1 MRIKNS
7 IISFIQKII
16 NHYTKQTTMKK
27 FLLTSMAAIGIAA
40 SANAQ
45 LTEGSLF
52 PYIGGATGELTAVNA
67 PFIGQQFNFDSISN
81 AGYTI
86 FIDISATWCN
96 PCWNYHSSKQ
106 LDTLW
111 AQHGPTGMPGVN
123 ASTTNDVYVFFVQ
136 GESTS
141 NLAELYAVEP
151 PATAGSASV
160 ETPYNTTTQGNWVA
174 GTPFPMI
181 DDTTSS
187 DPVYGTNAIDAA
199 WQIAYF
205 PTVYMVCRDHL
216 VHVLTQPTYT
226 AAYAAAQAGCPSTAP
241 ATGSSVDAKAAPY
254 MGAGYYACT
263 ANPAVSFQNYSTSA
277 NISAAT
283 ITVTDGSG
291 ATVATV
297 PWTGTLAPY
306 ALANVNVPSFPG
318 TTFGGY
324 KYNVAVTGDINPA
337 NNSSVDSAFK
347 IYTAGNA
354 ANLPFTDNLTSGVSY
369 KYTPPADG
377 SIFFTNSSNFA
388 SGCPNPAGVT
398 ESDYIV
404 ADFYDFQ
411 AGTGSYDFVI
421 GNYNTAL
428 ATGLTFTFDQA
439 YGEYTGTTTDV
450 LNVVAS
456 ADCGNTWNTLWTGS
470 GSTLSTAAASTNEY
484 IPAGA
489 SDWQLRTV
497 NIPFGSASEGT
508 NMILKFTGT
517 SAYGNL
523 CWMTNLS
530 LTSTNTSVKPVN
542 SADFISVTPN
552 PAKDMTYVN
561 MTVNESTTVKVEV
574 YDAVGR
580 VVTTVSQDLTVGAQK
595 IAVSTSDLVPGLYY
609 VKISSNGNVTTQPLS
624 VIK

>member
-1 MRIKNS
+1 
-7 IISFIQKII
+7 
-16 NHYTKQTTMKK
+16 MKK
-27 FLLTSMAAIGIAA
+27 FLLTSMAAISIAA

-45 LTEGSLF
+45 LAEGSLF
-52 PYIGGATGELTAVNA
+52 PYIGGTTGALTAVNS
-67 PFIGQQFNFDSISN
+67 PFTGQHFNFDSISN

-96 PCWNYHSSKQ
+96 PCWQYHGRKQ

-136 GESTS
+136 GEATS
-141 NLAELYAVEP
+141 NLAELYDVEP
-151 PATAGSASV
+151 PATPGSASV
-160 ETPYNTTTQGNWVA
+160 ETPYATTTQGNWVA
-174 GTPFPMI
+174 GTPFPII
-181 DDTTSS
+181 DDTTST
-187 DPVYGTNAIDAA
+187 DATYGTNAIDAA
-199 WQIAYF
+199 WSIAYF
-205 PTVYMVCRDHL
+205 PTVYMVCRDKL
-216 VHVLTQPTYT
+216 VHVLTQPSYT
-226 AAYAAAQAGCPSTAP
+226 AAYAAAQAGCPNSAP

-254 MGAGYYACT
+254 MGAGYYACN
-263 ANPAVSFQNYSTSA
+263 ASPAVSFQNYSTSA
-277 NISAAT
+277 NITSASV
-283 ITVTDGSG
+283 TVTDATG

-297 PWTGTLAPY
+297 PWSGTLAPY
-306 ALANVNVPSFPG
+306 ALANVTVPSFAG

-324 KYNVAVTGDINPA
+324 KYSVAVTGDINSA
-337 NNSSVDSAFK
+337 NNGSVDSAFK

-354 ANLPFTDNLTSGVSY
+354 ANLPFTDNLTSGFSY
-369 KYTPPADG
+369 KYTPPSDG
-377 SIFFTNSSNFA
+377 SIFFTSTANFP

-411 AGTGSYDFVI
+411 SGTGSYDFVI
-421 GNYNTAL
+421 GNFNTAL

-450 LNVVAS
+450 LKVVS
-456 ADCGNTWNTLWTGS
+456 SMDCGATWSTLWTGT
-470 GSTLSTAAASTNEY
+470 GATLATAASTTNQY
-484 IPAGA
+484 IPGA
-489 SDWQLRTV
+489 STDWQLRTV
-497 NIPFGSASEGT
+497 NIPATDEGS

-530 LTSTNTSVKPVN
+530 LTSGNASVKPLN
-542 SADFISVTPN
+542 AANFISVSPN
-552 PAKDMTYVN
+552 PSKDMTYIN

-574 YDAVGR
+574 YDATGR
-580 VVTTVSQDLTVGAQK
+580 VLATVNQELAVGAQK
-595 IAVSTSDLVPGLYY
+595 IAVSTSDFVPGLYY
-609 VKISSNGNVTTQPLS
+609 VKIASNGNVTTQPLS